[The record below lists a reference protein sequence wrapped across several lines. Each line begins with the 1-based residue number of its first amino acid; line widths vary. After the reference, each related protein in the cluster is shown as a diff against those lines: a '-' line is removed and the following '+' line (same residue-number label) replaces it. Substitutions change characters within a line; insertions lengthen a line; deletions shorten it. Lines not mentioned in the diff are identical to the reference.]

1 MSIFIG
7 MERIDKLGEQTMIFE
22 DIYMGQIASMSK
34 TVTEADIL
42 MLADVTLDRNP
53 VHLDDAF
60 AKRTR
65 FGGRIAHGVL
75 AIGLISAVLGTQLP
89 GPGTIY
95 LSQQVKFLAPVRPGD
110 TIKAVV
116 EVVAL
121 RPEKRIVTL
130 KTNCYNQDNQAILTG
145 EAVVL
150 FEQISEKEN

>member
-1 MSIFIG
+1 
-7 MERIDKLGEQTMIFE
+7 MIFE

-42 MLADVTLDRNP
+42 MLAEVTLDRNP

-60 AKRTR
+60 EKRTR
-65 FGGRIAHGVL
+65 FRGRIAHGVL
-75 AIGLISAVLGTQLP
+75 AIGLISAVMGTQLP

>member
-1 MSIFIG
+1 
-7 MERIDKLGEQTMIFE
+7 MIFE

-34 TVTEADIL
+34 TVTEADIQ

-89 GPGTIY
+89 GLGTIY

>member
-1 MSIFIG
+1 
-7 MERIDKLGEQTMIFE
+7 MIFE

-42 MLADVTLDRNP
+42 MLAEVTLDRNP

-65 FGGRIAHGVL
+65 FRGRIAHGVL
-75 AIGLISAVLGTQLP
+75 AIGLISAVMGTQLP

>member
-1 MSIFIG
+1 
-7 MERIDKLGEQTMIFE
+7 MIFE
-22 DIYMGQIASMSK
+22 DIYVGQNASISK
-34 TVTEADIL
+34 TVTDADIQ

-60 AKRTR
+60 ACRTR
-65 FGGRIAHGVL
+65 FGGRIAHGIL
-75 AIGLISAVLGTQLP
+75 SIGLISAVLGTQLP

-150 FEQISEKEN
+150 VEQISE

>member
-1 MSIFIG
+1 M
-7 MERIDKLGEQTMIFE
+7 FE
-22 DIYMGQIASMSK
+22 NIRVGQSASVSK
-34 TVTEADIL
+34 IVTDADIQ
-42 MLADVTLDRNP
+42 MLAEVTLDRNP
-53 VHLDDAF
+53 VHLDESF
-60 AKRTR
+60 ARRTR
-65 FGGRIAHGVL
+65 FRGRIAHGVL

-150 FEQISEKEN
+150 VEQISEKEI

>member
-1 MSIFIG
+1 
-7 MERIDKLGEQTMIFE
+7 MIFE

-42 MLADVTLDRNP
+42 MLAEVTLDRNP

-75 AIGLISAVLGTQLP
+75 AIGLISAVMGTQLP